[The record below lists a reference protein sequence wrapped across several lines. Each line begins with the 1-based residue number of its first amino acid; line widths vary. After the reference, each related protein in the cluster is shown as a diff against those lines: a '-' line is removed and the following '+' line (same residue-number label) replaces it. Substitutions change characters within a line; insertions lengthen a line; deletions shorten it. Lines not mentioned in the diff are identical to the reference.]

1 MTRHGNELRDTPGR
15 LMLLWAVF
23 VVPLIIFAWRV
34 HLAPDDYGW
43 AEYPTALGDKGYY
56 QTMIGG
62 NDFLEPNLKFTGQEK
77 GLFRR
82 QFNPETRDD
91 AAMWKIEKEST
102 GRFFVYSDSDAAPR
116 PAKGKTPPK
125 RYFLKTGE
133 NAFVEFGARKYYPSD
148 PLGPPV
154 PRAVPL
160 TAPPQ

>member
-1 MTRHGNELRDTPGR
+1 MTTRHGNELRDTPGR
-15 LMLLWAVF
+15 LMLLWAVV
-23 VVPLIIFAWRV
+23 VVPLVVFAWRV
-34 HLAPDDYGW
+34 HLAPGDYGW

-62 NDFLEPNLKFTGQEK
+62 NDFLEPNLKLTSQDK

-82 QFNPETRDD
+82 QFKPERRDD

-102 GRFFVYSDSDAAPR
+102 GRFFVYSEAMPSPE
-116 PAKGKTPPK
+116 KGKTPPG
-125 RYFLKTGE
+125 RYFLKAGE

-154 PRAVPL
+154 PKAVPL